1 MAEKK
6 PKKGNLKIATREPQ
20 KPKAGIFDDLGKGRQ
35 QGVKHPL
42 REILNLTS
50 DENNEPTDLPTIIPT
65 NIPTNEPTLSK
76 SQPIAPEKDFARI
89 PNSIK
94 RAVEAGHFPNSSLA
108 IYLYL
113 YSLTRGA
120 IKPKRS
126 IRVNK
131 TKLLSGANLRAEKA
145 LLKNLAHLK
154 NLGFVKITIFNGDHL
169 GNEYEVFVPEEIEGD
184 LPTYLP
190 TKQPAYLI
198 TGDTPVP
205 TVQRSVG
212 RLVETT
218 ENQATYDVPKTSFK
232 DNVKSD
238 DEAFAPFIE
247 KFQKACEQ
255 LTGKQ
260 LSKRDSDKLSD
271 LADLLILELKTA
283 ARRTDSI
290 SSVPAFLTEVLRRQ
304 FFAARQQQSVS
315 KSSKLKKDTVGKP
328 EADSYEIKPLDE
340 QGREEAL
347 AQLRE
352 FTNDDFLEDFKK
364 WYTTEDWEW
373 LKANLSA
380 SDR

>member
-6 PKKGNLKIATREPQ
+6 PKKGKLKIATREPQ

-35 QGVKHPL
+35 QGVRHPL
-42 REILNLTS
+42 REILNLTA
-50 DENNEPTDLPTIIPT
+50 DENDEPTYLPTIVPTHLPT
-65 NIPTNEPTLSK
+65 NKPTLSK
-76 SQPIAPEKDFARI
+76 SQPIAPEKDFARV

-126 IRVNK
+126 VRVNK

-154 NLGFVKITIFNGDHL
+154 NFGFVKITVFNGDHL
-169 GNEYEVFVPEEIEGD
+169 GNEYEVFVPEEIQGD

-190 TKQPAYLI
+190 TKQPAYLM
-198 TGDTPVP
+198 TGDTLVP
-205 TVQRSVG
+205 TVQKSVG
-212 RLVETT
+212 RLVETI
-218 ENQATYDVPKTSFK
+218 ENKDTYEVPKTSFK

-238 DEAFAPFIE
+238 DETFAPFIE

-260 LSKRDSDKLSD
+260 LSRRDSHKLSD
-271 LADLLILELKTA
+271 LADLLIPSRPNF
-283 ARRTDSI
+283 ARRLI
-290 SSVPAFLTEVLRRQ
+290 IV
-304 FFAARQQQSVS
+304 
-315 KSSKLKKDTVGKP
+315 
-328 EADSYEIKPLDE
+328 IM
-340 QGREEAL
+340 
-347 AQLRE
+347 
-352 FTNDDFLEDFKK
+352 
-364 WYTTEDWEW
+364 
-373 LKANLSA
+373 
-380 SDR
+380 